1 MHDPAPPRAAS
12 GVIAFLLVGQLALTI
27 VFVSPWF
34 PMSSLAAVERATR
47 GWITVTLLASSAI
60 GGIGVVIALR
70 HGRQTP
76 ASLGWRRRDLAP
88 ALLVLV
94 AAWLLLQAA
103 AGWAHG
109 GPVPPAA
116 AVAEGRWGH
125 LLGPL
130 LAQLAGTALMEETL
144 YRAFLW
150 PQLRLRLVAVLP
162 ARSASVLALIASQ
175 AIFALMHIPIRI
187 YQGAALADLGD
198 PQPVHRGGDP
208 CPGERADPAGRSGRA
223 DARHAAAG
231 GVRPALPGDLRPTL
245 AARCPCTGA
254 DAAPDRTLNAGV
266 DSARRCGVCV
276 LRHLLRGQRRG
287 RIAGRQRFAEAAQAG
302 GDVRRIL
309 ERAEAAPFVA
319 RRDRA
324 ADQRVLAERA
334 GALPASGRD
343 DEHRCAVGI
352 DGAEAMA
359 GQPVVARVVAQQLQ
373 RLALV
378 PVPEFVGIDGMPAA
392 DLAGGEQV
400 VDRRRHRA
408 RTRFLA
414 EGGLRGRFVDAAV
427 APAFDMRLERELAR
441 ELFGSWIH
449 PRMIRDRR
457 LTPRR
462 LGML

>member
-1 MHDPAPPRAAS
+1 MVPDVLAGRRRARDPGLDHGDPAR
-12 GVIAFLLVGQLALTI
+12 LVGD
-27 VFVSPWF
+27 
-34 PMSSLAAVERATR
+34 RR
-47 GWITVTLLASSAI
+47 
-60 GGIGVVIALR
+60 IGVVIALR

-94 AAWLLLQAA
+94 AAWLLREAA

-187 YQGAALADLGD
+187 YQGAALADLGGMLAMLFASGIVLALVYAATRNLFIAVAIHALANAPTCTSKRPGRCPARCCWRCAACSAWRPAAD
-198 PQPVHRGGDP
+198 AGCALPVHR
-208 CPGERADPAGRSGRA
+208 SGR
-223 DARHAAAG
+223 RSRSHVECRRRLSAAMRR
-231 GVRPALPGDLRPTL
+231 VR
-245 AARCPCTGA
+245 
-254 DAAPDRTLNAGV
+254 V
-266 DSARRCGVCV
+266 
-276 LRHLLRGQRRG
+276 RHLLRGQRRG

-324 ADQRVLAERA
+324 ADRA
-334 GALPASGRD
+334 YSPSGRA
-343 DEHRCAVGI
+343 H
-352 DGAEAMA
+352 
-359 GQPVVARVVAQQLQ
+359 
-373 RLALV
+373 
-378 PVPEFVGIDGMPAA
+378 
-392 DLAGGEQV
+392 
-400 VDRRRHRA
+400 
-408 RTRFLA
+408 
-414 EGGLRGRFVDAAV
+414 
-427 APAFDMRLERELAR
+427 
-441 ELFGSWIH
+441 
-449 PRMIRDRR
+449 
-457 LTPRR
+457 
-462 LGML
+462 

>member
-34 PMSSLAAVERATR
+34 PMSSLAAVEHATR

-187 YQGAALADLGD
+187 YQGAALADLG
-198 PQPVHRGGDP
+198 GM
-208 CPGERADPAGRSGRA
+208 
-223 DARHAAAG
+223 
-231 GVRPALPGDLRPTL
+231 L
-245 AARCPCTGA
+245 AM
-254 DAAPDRTLNAGV
+254 L
-266 DSARRCGVCV
+266 
-276 LRHLLRGQRRG
+276 
-287 RIAGRQRFAEAAQAG
+287 F
-302 GDVRRIL
+302 
-309 ERAEAAPFVA
+309 
-319 RRDRA
+319 
-324 ADQRVLAERA
+324 
-334 GALPASGRD
+334 ASGI
-343 DEHRCAVGI
+343 V
-352 DGAEAMA
+352 
-359 GQPVVARVVAQQLQ
+359 
-373 RLALV
+373 LALV
-378 PVPEFVGIDGMPAA
+378 YAA
-392 DLAGGEQV
+392 
-400 VDRRRHRA
+400 
-408 RTRFLA
+408 TRNLFI
-414 EGGLRGRFVDAAV
+414 AV
-427 APAFDMRLERELAR
+427 AIHALANAPTLLVEAAGPMPGTLLLAVCGLLCLATCGRRWLRAARAQERTPLPIAR
-441 ELFGSWIH
+441 
-449 PRMIRDRR
+449 
-457 LTPRR
+457 
-462 LGML
+462 